1 MSSSYKKNTKDKNYK
16 EKLNI
21 KNEIKNFD
29 DKLSFENDEELFEKL
44 DLFLSNIEKSIIKKY
59 IIFYIAEKLK
69 QKEKIEKKLNR
80 IRNTKNGEKKYK
92 LKNELSNI
100 SKIISYLNKKLEA
113 INLNRKIKVK
123 NNEKESQN
131 IKSSDNEEMSS
142 SSINIKENIIMSLQN
157 GMINIEEY
165 KQNYEIY
172 LESLMFYLR
181 NYNLDEFYKM
191 NISDSIELLYEL
203 EKEEKIE
210 KSDVEL
216 YLNFIIDILKHKTVK
231 VSKENQ
237 KLRKE
242 YKRIKEKLELFLEFY
257 KKDNKKEKHNY
268 YYDILGILIKSP
280 RNYYVIEK
288 LLNEMKEF
296 VNASKR
302 IRIKKGYNNKESET
316 YYLEHIL
323 VTIVDKYIENYKLEL
338 RGQTK
343 DYVDKNYYKKLYYLF
358 IKNPYL
364 EIDKNVIH
372 KMLNDFILSLD
383 KANYLR
389 NHKEEIIEE
398 INFMINGVEKEEKA
412 NVNNNILDHI
422 KHMKAKVVNAKT
434 PNRIRMDK
442 TYLKEMGE
450 LYQKILLEF
459 GDISKEKLKQLQKI
473 LNISRRDRRN
483 ILFGCNTISCS
494 KDHSYTISYYED
506 GSYSFRLNTL
516 DLYSVIKDS
525 PLEDYLLDSLDKQ
538 NKNILLNCKDLQ
550 IEEGKILPTI
560 TYEIRIH
567 RNGSIGSLKVYKSI
581 TEVEKEYNSIDTYKQ
596 DKKLKELVSIYK
608 ILSLDNKPNLDIEIV
623 DNYFKDFF
631 SKLIIDYCNTR
642 IKKIPIIL
650 KGKDILDEEYYMK
663 LHYELCEIY
672 SKLDRKS
679 FERIYN
685 ILKMNLDQNHYS
697 VLDDCFKGIY
707 QIVLENNYV
716 KYFNQKLISEYIR
729 NIEFSIISIDEA
741 SNDEAK
747 EVLEKANKGIS
758 YISDNKSIDKNKA
771 RVYHN

>member
-422 KHMKAKVVNAKT
+422 KHMKAKIQNAKT

>member
-1 MSSSYKKNTKDKNYK
+1 
-16 EKLNI
+16 
-21 KNEIKNFD
+21 
-29 DKLSFENDEELFEKL
+29 
-44 DLFLSNIEKSIIKKY
+44 
-59 IIFYIAEKLK
+59 
-69 QKEKIEKKLNR
+69 
-80 IRNTKNGEKKYK
+80 
-92 LKNELSNI
+92 
-100 SKIISYLNKKLEA
+100 
-113 INLNRKIKVK
+113 
-123 NNEKESQN
+123 
-131 IKSSDNEEMSS
+131 MSS
-142 SSINIKENIIMSLQN
+142 SSINIKENIIMLLQN

-237 KLRKE
+237 SLRKE
-242 YKRIKEKLELFLEFY
+242 YKRIKEKLELLLEFY

-268 YYDILGILIKSP
+268 YYDILEILIKST

-398 INFMINGVEKEEKA
+398 ISFMINGVEKEEKA

-422 KHMKAKVVNAKT
+422 KHIKAKIQNAKT

-442 TYLKEMGE
+442 AYLKEMGE
-450 LYQKILLEF
+450 LYQKILLEI
-459 GDISKEKLKQLQKI
+459 GDISKEKLKQLQMI

-506 GSYSFRLNTL
+506 GSYSFRLNIL
-516 DLYSVIKDS
+516 DLYSIIKDS
-525 PLEDYLLDSLDKQ
+525 PIEDYLLDSLDKQ
-538 NKNILLNCKDLQ
+538 NKNILLNCKELQ
-550 IEEGKILPTI
+550 IEEGKVLPTI
-560 TYEIRIH
+560 TYEIKIH
-567 RNGSIGSLKVYKSI
+567 RNGNIGSLKVYKSI
-581 TEVEKEYNSIDTYKQ
+581 TEVEKKYNSIDAYKE
-596 DKKLKELVSIYK
+596 DERLKELISIYK
-608 ILSLDNKPNLDIEIV
+608 ILSLDTKPNLDIEIV
-623 DNYFKDFF
+623 DNYFKEFF
-631 SKLIIDYCNTR
+631 SKLIIKYSSTR
-642 IKKIPIIL
+642 QKPIPIIL
-650 KGKDILDEEYYMK
+650 KGKDRLDEEYYTK
-663 LHYELCEIY
+663 LHYDLCEIY
-672 SKLDRKS
+672 SKLDRKN

-685 ILKMNLDQNHYS
+685 ILKMNLDQEHYS
-697 VLDDCFKGIY
+697 LLDNCYDGNY
-707 QIVLENNYV
+707 HIVLENNYV
-716 KYFNQKLISEYIR
+716 KYFNQKLISEYISD
-729 NIEFSIISIDEA
+729 IEFSIIRIDEA

-758 YISDNKSIDKNKA
+758 YIGDNKSIDKNKA